1 ELKAILAEAFHHCYG
16 EWEQSFHRCIAA
28 QGTTFKCKRRKA
40 VLDQLT
46 DVQLIT
52 TVITAAVTKLRY
64 LAVTVSYLS
73 TAKTHRWAYDT

>member
-1 ELKAILAEAFHHCYG
+1 MD
-16 EWEQSFHRCIAA
+16 
-28 QGTTFKCKRRKA
+28 CKRRKA

-46 DVQLIT
+46 HVQLIT

-73 TAKTHRWAYDT
+73 TAKTPRWAYDT